1 MPADLLA
8 TIAERRRVRIAERRS
23 SFFAQGLPPRP
34 PDLPAPRRGTMRAAL
49 RRASPADPLRIL
61 AELKKASPSKGV
73 IRADFD
79 VAALARACRD
89 GGASAL
95 SVLTEPDWFQGA
107 PEYLTIARRTS
118 GLPCLMKDFVVDPW
132 QLDEAVSL
140 GGDAVLFIV
149 ALLPLD
155 RLSSLLRM
163 AGARGLDALV
173 EVHTEAELDLALEAE
188 ADLVG
193 INNRDLTTFEVD
205 PTLAARLRP
214 RIPPGIVVVAESGLM
229 APADVR
235 AAALAGADAALVGEA
250 FMRSDDVAGAVR
262 EFVTAATGTGV
273 AAAPSGGPGQ
283 GGNGRGGAER

>member
-205 PTLAARLRP
+205 PGVTLRLRP
-214 RIPPGIVVVAESGLM
+214 RIPPDVTVVSESGI
-229 APADVR
+229 ATSEDVHALTR
-235 AAALAGADAALVGEA
+235 ARVDAALIGEA
-250 FMRSDDVAGAVR
+250 FMRRDDVR
-262 EFVTAATGTGV
+262 EAV
-273 AAAPSGGPGQ
+273 AAMVEAA
-283 GGNGRGGAER
+283 RAAVA